1 MQGDVCVDLDG
12 LYLEAE
18 YILYKDDPKGSEVI
32 AMNTFKRIGMTVI
45 GMFVT
50 LLAFSACS
58 SAIDAEDTDP
68 TTRIMEQVFPGKTEL
83 QIAALPMD
91 TLIEKVNSNSEVSPS
106 QKIDILYHVA
116 RIHTTQNLDPAPF
129 LNELKYHF
137 STNAIVE
144 NNDPLFLLRQVYV
157 GAYLDIYYPDTRIE
171 SEIGFDYYQIARDLY
186 RGNAV
191 VGDDSTNANL
201 EQIRKSIGSV

>member
-1 MQGDVCVDLDG
+1 
-12 LYLEAE
+12 
-18 YILYKDDPKGSEVI
+18 
-32 AMNTFKRIGMTVI
+32 MNTFKRASMSVI
-45 GMFVT
+45 GVFLA
-50 LLAFSACS
+50 LLVSSACS
-58 SAIDAEDTDP
+58 SIVDEDDTNP

-91 TLIEKVNSNSEVSPS
+91 TLIENVNSNTEVSPS
-106 QKIDILYHVA
+106 QKIDILYRVA
-116 RIHTTQNLDPAPF
+116 KIHTTQNLDPVPF
-129 LNELKYHF
+129 LNELKYNF
-137 STNAIVE
+137 STSAIVE

-186 RGNAV
+186 RGNAI

-201 EQIRKSIGSV
+201 EQIRESIGSV